1 MPKLTFSEA
10 WGHVA
15 GKQQSHS
22 QDPGGS
28 NLEAG
33 LPSGH
38 TELLAALGCW
48 LVTISE
54 SHSLP
59 CVHWYT
65 WSGFRDLSFGGMK
78 PVGETTD

>member
-10 WGHVA
+10 WGHMA

-28 NLEAG
+28 NLEAD

-38 TELLAALGCW
+38 AELHEALGCW
-48 LVTISE
+48 VATLL
-54 SHSLP
+54 SL
-59 CVHWYT
+59 
-65 WSGFRDLSFGGMK
+65 
-78 PVGETTD
+78 